1 MIIMV
6 AKIKVKISKHF
17 TWLYLVHN
25 YYYSTLVLV
34 QYQCCD
40 RLHFRYQNGQFL
52 SYPVLDVVIQ
62 CSLLLLFQ
70 LSICLV
76 SNTSIFLPYYIC
88 LSMFRYVRLWDVSYM
103 VILVNHKYY
112 TKKDIVISSS
122 NHCHWLIIYFH
133 SIIQPRHTIMKHK
146 NHNKWKIVND

>member
-1 MIIMV
+1 MAQFLFASPPPSSNQHYHCPHKLIDEYSIM
-6 AKIKVKISKHF
+6 AYI
-17 TWLYLVHN
+17 YLLIWFNKKTSTEAFHLALFSLHN

-76 SNTSIFLPYYIC
+76 LNTSIFLPYYIC
-88 LSMFRYVRLWDVSYM
+88 LSMFRYVRL
-103 VILVNHKYY
+103 
-112 TKKDIVISSS
+112 
-122 NHCHWLIIYFH
+122 
-133 SIIQPRHTIMKHK
+133 
-146 NHNKWKIVND
+146 